1 MTPSLNENAV
11 QVKVG
16 SIWAVVKRKG
26 LCVSQVPK
34 ASMLARAGKAGE
46 SYSMNMDAHTYL
58 RGSPQDTF
66 FPLGAIALQ
75 LSRNRADVNPQ
86 RKQTGC
92 LPLDLM
98 LEGNSGA
105 VATVYL
111 DRHRRWDDHSL
122 GVTHLRIRSSLLTSG
137 QPRFA
142 NRC

>member
-11 QVKVG
+11 QVEVG

-34 ASMLARAGKAGE
+34 SLHVGQSWE
-46 SYSMNMDAHTYL
+46 SRRVILYEHGCTHLSKGISPHTL
-58 RGSPQDTF
+58 F
-66 FPLGAIALQ
+66 LLGAIALQ

-92 LPLDLM
+92 LALDLM

-105 VATVYL
+105 VATVCL
-111 DRHRRWDDHSL
+111 DRQGGGMTTVW
-122 GVTHLRIRSSLLTSG
+122 G
-137 QPRFA
+137 
-142 NRC
+142 